1 MKLIILAIILPYIL
15 IFPLFM
21 YTEYQK
27 LKVNENVE
35 NYKKFVDKMSDL
47 VVYSACI
54 LLIQIAIF
62 LIHKC

>member
-1 MKLIILAIILPYIL
+1 
-15 IFPLFM
+15 M

-54 LLIQIAIF
+54 LLIQIAIY
-62 LIHKC
+62 LISK